1 MWRGGER
8 ERGGGGRVERER
20 ERISHNL
27 SYNIIIICACMY
39 SIETVLCT
47 INQYPALFKIEI
59 LSSTMHTVPAR
70 IIWST
75 RA

>member
-1 MWRGGER
+1 M
-8 ERGGGGRVERER
+8 ERER

-27 SYNIIIICACMY
+27 SYSIIIICACMYMY

-59 LSSTMHTVPAR
+59 LSSTTCMYTVPAR